1 MLKMKKDSGDKCK
14 AGSTNKRGKTFTEH
28 FGRID
33 VKDVPKKKNVISQ
46 TQTFRVE

>member
-33 VKDVPKKKNVISQ
+33 VKDVPKKKKCHFPD
-46 TQTFRVE
+46 TDF